1 MIGNKCRVG
10 DNALGALGVDYAIE
24 VNVAL
29 GGQMVG
35 GAIMEWSGVF
45 RIVTAGLASV
55 GGAGVI
61 IIAVAN
67 WLAKLWANRILEHDK
82 KRYSEQMEELLQKHR
97 CELKELQEQLN
108 IYRECVVRYQS
119 AQFTHYCGLWASLY
133 DLKVKGDDLW
143 ESATAAKVSKFQQQF
158 MKTKHEIE
166 KGSLLIEDEH
176 YSGLRNILQRF
187 EEYELGKRKL
197 LAARQN
203 DINSDDIDRFIDN
216 NNIHRKQYNDL
227 IMEIR
232 SSFRRQ
238 IKGECHEG
246 SL

>member
-1 MIGNKCRVG
+1 MIGNKCRED

-29 GGQMVG
+29 GGQVVG
-35 GAIMEWSGVF
+35 GTIMEWSGVF

-82 KRYSEQMEELLQKHR
+82 KKYSEQMEELLQKHR

-158 MKTKHEIE
+158 KKTKHEIE

-197 LAARQN
+197 LAAHQN